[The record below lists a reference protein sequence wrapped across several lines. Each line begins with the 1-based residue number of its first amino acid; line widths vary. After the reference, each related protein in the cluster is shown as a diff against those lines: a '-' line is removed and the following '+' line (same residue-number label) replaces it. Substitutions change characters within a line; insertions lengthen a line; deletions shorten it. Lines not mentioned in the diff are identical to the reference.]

1 MHNIYNSYSTQ
12 FKICSVICNILHVY
26 VTFQRGNLTYH
37 LTQVEAQVETGLK
50 PGFDG
55 VAVIDMENWRP
66 LFEHNFDSLSMYQKM
81 SIDIV
86 KARYPYLNNT
96 AARKEA
102 AREFD
107 TGARYLKNNNN
118 DNNNKNTCWA
128 PHLNIQITIQ
138 EPGTY
143 FFGFMNTCLAPH
155 LDMSLKHFTMA
166 TIVLFSSSEQAHCV
180 VVI

>member
-1 MHNIYNSYSTQ
+1 MTKEKMTKMHNILFSYSTQ
-12 FKICSVICNILHVY
+12 FKICCVICNIDILHVY

-50 PGFDG
+50 PDFDG

-86 KARYPYLNNT
+86 KARYPNLNNT
-96 AARKEA
+96 AAKKEA

-107 TGARYLKNNNN
+107 TGARY
-118 DNNNKNTCWA
+118 
-128 PHLNIQITIQ
+128 
-138 EPGTY
+138 
-143 FFGFMNTCLAPH
+143 FFM
-155 LDMSLKHFTMA
+155 
-166 TIVLFSSSEQAHCV
+166 
-180 VVI
+180 

>member
-1 MHNIYNSYSTQ
+1 M
-12 FKICSVICNILHVY
+12 Y
-26 VTFQRGNLTYH
+26 VTFQHGNLIYH

-86 KARYPYLNNT
+86 KARYPNLNNT

-107 TGARYLKNNNN
+107 TGARY
-118 DNNNKNTCWA
+118 
-128 PHLNIQITIQ
+128 
-138 EPGTY
+138 
-143 FFGFMNTCLAPH
+143 FFY
-155 LDMSLKHFTMA
+155 
-166 TIVLFSSSEQAHCV
+166 
-180 VVI
+180 VIARW